1 MKKSRFSVVAVSR
14 CGHLDSKC
22 FDASSMFNSYIIESD
37 MKMDCWG
44 CDPLLFSGMRR
55 ASGQREK
62 WSKMK

>member
-22 FDASSMFNSYIIESD
+22 FDTPGHYMIELD
-37 MKMDCWG
+37 IKMDCWG

-55 ASGQREK
+55 ASDQREK